1 MSSREAQEAEHL
13 DVPELPDRRHP
24 RLERINSWEIGIESE
39 LKTRLEIRLELKSEI
54 KSELNLQNVGNLL
67 TNFMDIG
74 VGEKLELI
82 S

>member
-1 MSSREAQEAEHL
+1 VSSREAEHL
-13 DVPELPDRRHP
+13 VVPELPDRRHP
-24 RLERINSWEIGIESE
+24 RLERIKSWEIGIESE
-39 LKTRLEIRLELKSEI
+39 LKTRLKIRLELKSEI

-67 TNFMDIG
+67 TNFMDID